1 MEMISI
7 DQLDELKQAMKE
19 AENDDTPYIGI
30 KDNELHVLGDPNKTE
45 VKSADYVVRFAF
57 PNNEEWRA
65 RAEANGDKIGKTTED
80 GSYFLAEREYRNV
93 YLTPRRVGAVLT
105 TLERIMSFMYRIT
118 ENGEIKELTYDETVD
133 LMQAMNGELS
143 DATYDVVATV
153 LCIPFEEIDFM
164 LPLNTFE
171 NAVKIAKN
179 NPSAINEADLFFDLP
194 QGSL

>member
-1 MEMISI
+1 MISI